1 MYFKH
6 LSRMLYPKQYPLF
19 RIVKLRYIFLHIII
33 ISTIL
38 SLPSSMNYYQMMNIA
53 TQLVASKQ
61 TEIPEFKII
70 NNELKISGSTHIKV
84 DPYDIYFSNR
94 KITPRHNQMAFQ
106 KDGIYVDQA
115 TYLPYVNMPVFHDK
129 KSLIQFLKTY
139 TSSRYFYLS
148 VIISVL
154 IFIQFVTTVI
164 KIIFV
169 STIAHFISLI
179 LRKKSRFMNWLKIIT
194 FLLTFPSIIL
204 GLALFYAELN
214 TIFITVSWML
224 LIILILTAIM
234 YLPNTTRKLKQ

>member
-6 LSRMLYPKQYPLF
+6 LTRLLHPKQYPLF

-33 ISTIL
+33 ISTLL
-38 SLPSSMNYYQMMNIA
+38 SLPSSMNYYQLMNIA

-70 NNELKISGSTHIKV
+70 NNELKLSGSTHIKV
-84 DPYDIYFSNR
+84 EQYDIFFSNK

-129 KSLIQFLKTY
+129 KSLIQFLNTY

-154 IFIQFVTTVI
+154 VFIQFVSTVI

-179 LRKKSRFMNWLKIIT
+179 FRKKSRFMNWLKIIT

-204 GLALFYAELN
+204 SFALFNSELN
-214 TIFITVSWML
+214 MVIITVSWLL
-224 LIILILTAIM
+224 LIIFILTAVM
-234 YLPNTTRKLKQ
+234 YLPKSTRKLKQ